1 MRSCGLGLV
10 VCLALAPSCVS
21 SRAVRVSTLQVIP
34 RTDSSLQLAA
44 PLPDV
49 VAVLMRSMAERGF
62 PVVQEVAG
70 DSGKYYIFK
79 GARTNV
85 TTVRG
90 TSTVI
95 AGSTV
100 QVGSWYA
107 ARVSSAGGGTLVFL
121 FGKPTLNGT
130 EVCSDADAE
139 LKDAQYW
146 CQDSTVRDDWPG
158 SSVITGREESEVVRG
173 VLIALKQQFKA
184 S

>member
-1 MRSCGLGLV
+1 
-10 VCLALAPSCVS
+10 
-21 SRAVRVSTLQVIP
+21 
-34 RTDSSLQLAA
+34 
-44 PLPDV
+44 
-49 VAVLMRSMAERGF
+49 MAERGF

-95 AGSTV
+95 AANTV
-100 QVGSWYA
+100 QVGSWYV
-107 ARVSSAGGGTLVFL
+107 ARIRSAGGGTQVFL

-146 CQDSTVRDDWPG
+146 CRDATVRDDWPG
-158 SSVITGREESEVVRG
+158 SSIVSGREESEVVRG
-173 VLIALKQQFKA
+173 VLIGLKQQFKD